1 MLRLVVVEAQVGVLL
16 AGLLLSN
23 ALGHAALAHDHVEND
38 AGGQEDA
45 FLGVSL
51 GRASPGGRQA
61 YTAKMETG
69 TAVLSTSLTGFSH
82 AELLGSV
89 SQSTMAMVVLDDYCW
104 VGRRRAGGE
113 Q

>member
-1 MLRLVVVEAQVGVLL
+1 MPAVRKMLFSGLVL
-16 AGLLLSN
+16 A
-23 ALGHAALAHDHVEND
+23 E
-38 AGGQEDA
+38 
-45 FLGVSL
+45 
-51 GRASPGGRQA
+51 RPPGGRQA

-89 SQSTMAMVVLDDYCW
+89 SQSTMAMAVLDDYCW